1 MVVRSHIGM
10 KLSDYDYNLPAELIA
25 QKPLEARDDS
35 RLMVLPAE
43 TDTVLHKQFHNLPG
57 FFREGDLIVINNT
70 QVFPARLI
78 GVKEKTGGEVEIF
91 LLSPYEDGTWDALS
105 RPARRLKAG
114 TQIVFGDGILSACIV
129 DKGPDGHVSVQLS
142 SDIDIDKA
150 IDFVGKTPLPPY
162 IKREPENTDTNRYQ
176 TVYAEKRGAV
186 AAPTAGLHFTETLL
200 KKITALGVETASVT
214 LHVGI
219 GTFRPLSDDEAHND
233 KLHSEYCEVPDIT
246 ACMVNECR
254 EKRGRVFAVGT
265 TTVRALEAASYS
277 GTIKPFKGWTD
288 IFIKPR
294 YMFKSVDA
302 LITNFHLPRSSLLL
316 MVSAFGGK
324 DRILKA
330 YQTAVQENYRFY
342 SYGDAMLIFRSVL

>member
-1 MVVRSHIGM
+1 M
-10 KLSDYDYNLPAELIA
+10 KLSDYDYDLPAELIA

-43 TDTVLHKQFHNLPG
+43 TGTILHKQFYDLPG
-57 FFREGDLIVINNT
+57 FFKEGDLIVINNT

-91 LLSPYEDGTWDALS
+91 LLSAYKDGTWDALS
-105 RPARRLKAG
+105 RPAKRLKTG
-114 TQIVFGDGILSACIV
+114 TQIVFGNGLLCACIV
-129 DKGPDGHVSVQLS
+129 DKGPNGHVRVQLS
-142 SDIDIDKA
+142 SDIGIDKA
-150 IDFVGKTPLPPY
+150 IDSVGKTPLPPY
-162 IKREPENTDTNRYQ
+162 IKREPENTDSTRYQ

-186 AAPTAGLHFTETLL
+186 AAPTAGLHFTGALL
-200 KKITALGVETASVT
+200 KQITAFGVEKASVT

-219 GTFRPLSDDEAHND
+219 GTFRPLSDDEAENG
-233 KLHSEYCEVPDIT
+233 KLHSEYCEVPETT
-246 ACMVNECR
+246 ANMVNECR
-254 EKRGRVFAVGT
+254 AKRGRVFAVGT
-265 TTVRALEAASYS
+265 TTVRALEAASES

-294 YMFKSVDA
+294 YTFRSVDV

-324 DRILKA
+324 DRIFNA
-330 YQTAVQENYRFY
+330 YHTAVQENYRFY
-342 SYGDAMLIFRSVL
+342 SYGDAMLIFRNES